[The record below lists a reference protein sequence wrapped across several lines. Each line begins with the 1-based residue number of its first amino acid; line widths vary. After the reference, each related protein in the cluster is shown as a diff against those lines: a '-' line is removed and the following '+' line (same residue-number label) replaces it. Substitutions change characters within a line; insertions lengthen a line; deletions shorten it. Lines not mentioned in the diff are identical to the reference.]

1 MTTITQK
8 GAMIYVNNRLA
19 DIGTIEHIHQEQ
31 AGKWMGFTTER
42 AGERYGFQ
50 LSAEPTMDRTRL
62 TRWLI
67 PLPAIALSFF
77 STKEASE
84 RASSCHCADQ

>member
-8 GAMIYVNNRLA
+8 GAITYVNNRIA
-19 DIGTIEHIHQEQ
+19 AYGTIEHIHQEQ

-50 LSAEPTMDRTRL
+50 LSGGQASGGASNEWYL
-62 TRWLI
+62 HF
-67 PLPAIALSFF
+67 PLGFSDQWVRYNSAKAAI
-77 STKEASE
+77 EAIGKV
-84 RASSCHCADQ
+84 